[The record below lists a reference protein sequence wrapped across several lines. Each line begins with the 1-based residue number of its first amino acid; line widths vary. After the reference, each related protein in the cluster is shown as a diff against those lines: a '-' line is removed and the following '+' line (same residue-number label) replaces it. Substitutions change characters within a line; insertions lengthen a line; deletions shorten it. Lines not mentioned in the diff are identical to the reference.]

1 MKLKGSYLW
10 AGAIVVAIGAWLG
23 ADKVKQ
29 AVSGTPADG
38 ATETAA
44 LAGPETDGGAKAI
57 PAVRVTVLTASE
69 RPSSL
74 VLRGRTEALRRVE
87 VRGETNGT
95 VVATPA
101 EKGAFVARGD
111 VLCRLDMA
119 DREAQLRQ
127 ARASLDWAE
136 IDFEAKNKLG
146 TRGFSAKNQVTQM
159 QAARDAAIAG
169 VARAELEIERTRIV
183 APFDGVVE
191 ARSAEVGSYIGTGG
205 ACATVV
211 ELSPMKVVAHV
222 SEREV
227 GALSVAMPASARL
240 ATGQTVEGRIR
251 FIGSTA
257 DPATRTFR
265 IEIEIPNA
273 DRAVKDGV
281 TAEIAIPLKPVTAHR
296 FSPAILTLDDKG
308 TIGVRTVGADDV
320 VAFVPV
326 EIVASDEGG
335 VWVTGLPPS
344 PAVITVGHEY
354 VVAGQKVRRI
364 DDTHTASAESLR

>member
-1 MKLKGSYLW
+1 
-10 AGAIVVAIGAWLG
+10 
-23 ADKVKQ
+23 
-29 AVSGTPADG
+29 
-38 ATETAA
+38 
-44 LAGPETDGGAKAI
+44 
-57 PAVRVTVLTASE
+57 
-69 RPSSL
+69 
-74 VLRGRTEALRRVE
+74 
-87 VRGETNGT
+87 
-95 VVATPA
+95 
-101 EKGAFVARGD
+101 
-111 VLCRLDMA
+111 
-119 DREAQLRQ
+119 
-127 ARASLDWAE
+127 
-136 IDFEAKNKLG
+136 
-146 TRGFSAKNQVTQM
+146 
-159 QAARDAAIAG
+159 
-169 VARAELEIERTRIV
+169 
-183 APFDGVVE
+183 
-191 ARSAEVGSYIGTGG
+191 
-205 ACATVV
+205 
-211 ELSPMKVVAHV
+211 
-222 SEREV
+222 
-227 GALSVAMPASARL
+227 MPASARL